1 MVPNIGQISS
11 TVVAVPVAQ
20 AVVAALQEPVQP
32 VAEAWEIRLVK
43 AAAARLGRSFPQ
55 KPRHKVIEELLD
67 GLMEEKQARLFL
79 NLNHWPEHGPRFLEA
94 LAQRWR
100 VQEAERLGRIPSFLA
115 AKHKDALKL
124 ALAVTDNLPD
134 ADEAVAQSDFEL
146 LTDAV
151 KEAFY
156 PLAVKRNAL
165 DIVRAREGRGS
176 APLEGAFGGSDDG
189 GEETVDI
196 LLHRL
201 QSEPVA
207 AGSDGK
213 DPLRV
218 LLERKS
224 RHLARTQR
232 SKAKNK
238 AATDGKHRWV
248 KQKLWGQKL
257 GIGAKIGNDSPRSSD
272 Y

>member
-11 TVVAVPVAQ
+11 VVVAVPVAES
-20 AVVAALQEPVQP
+20 VVATLPEPVEP

-67 GLMEEKQARLFL
+67 GLMEEKQSRQLQ

-100 VQEAERLGRIPSFLA
+100 VQEAARLERIPAVLA
-115 AKHKDALKL
+115 AKHEGALKL
-124 ALAVTDNLPD
+124 AFAITDNLPD
-134 ADEAVAQSDFEL
+134 ADEAVAQSDFEF

-151 KEAFY
+151 KEDFY
-156 PLAVKRNAL
+156 PLAVKRNSL
-165 DIVRAREGRGS
+165 DIVRDREGHGVV
-176 APLEGAFGGSDDG
+176 PLEGAFDGSDDG

-213 DPLRV
+213 DPLRI
-218 LLERKS
+218 LLDRKS

-232 SKAKNK
+232 SKAKKK